1 MLSAVAW
8 NYASPYFQI
17 RLYSATDN
25 DDLREFVFSRNSGGW
40 TPSDQ
45 SVRAVTLERIPGP
58 EAPLSAVA
66 AVVLEDESR
75 TKVYYHPRRK
85 YIAEWDVCAKDP
97 NHAGITKVST
107 GAEEKRKIEEETR
120 VKIQE
125 EERKRQQEEEK
136 RQREV
141 QEQLNAPQGAV
152 VQISDATKAAKLKEH
167 SGCTQGY
174 AWKKEPG
181 GWRCEGGAHTISD
194 AEFAAL

>member
-25 DDLREFVFSRNSGGW
+25 DDLREYVFSRNSGGW

-45 SVRAVTLERIPGP
+45 SVMAVALEKMPGP
-58 EAPLSAVA
+58 GAPLSAVA
-66 AVVLEDESR
+66 AVVLEDQSR
-75 TKVYYHPRRK
+75 TKVYYHPKRK
-85 YIAEWDVCAKDP
+85 DIAEWDVCAKDH

-107 GAEEKRKIEEETR
+107 GAMEKRKIEEETR

-125 EERKRQQEEEK
+125 EEK

-141 QEQLNAPQGAV
+141 QEQLKAPQGAIV
-152 VQISDATKAAKLKEH
+152 HISDETKAAKLKEF
-167 SGCTQGY
+167 SGCTQGF

-181 GWRCEGGAHTISD
+181 GWRCEGGRHTITD
-194 AEFAAL
+194 TEFAAL